1 MNEISNKILK
11 LYEDYLYSDA
21 LLEYYCIERDRQYI
35 NTKTIRAKNEGH
47 KPGEEK
53 DIVETKKDDSKI

>member
-1 MNEISNKILK
+1 MSKKIIK

-47 KPGEEK
+47 KPGEK
-53 DIVETKKDDSKI
+53 KYCVETKKR